1 MSHLLYRV
9 GRFCARRPWVLIG
22 SWLVV
27 AVLVIGASGAFGREL
42 EDSFEA
48 PGVDSHQATELLT
61 AAGSDQAPA
70 VSAPATARRAR
81 PTAPR
86 TRVAIAGTGMPR

>member
-9 GRFCARRPWVLIG
+9 GHFCARRPWAVIG

-27 AVLVIGASGAFGREL
+27 SVLVIGASGAFGREL

-48 PGVDSHQATELLT
+48 PGVDS
-61 AAGSDQAPA
+61 
-70 VSAPATARRAR
+70 
-81 PTAPR
+81 
-86 TRVAIAGTGMPR
+86 